1 MSLFSSRVTATGEID
16 RIPAEQGK
24 VRLAMTKL
32 DDDLQATKYD
42 LYSKRINDT
51 TFMDEVYNEGTR
63 RFEPY
68 SIRAFSYRVGIGMY
82 TPEAEL
88 HIQAIRELEGGIILD
103 GVGASGE
110 AILSFRRARGF
121 HTSREV
127 VQNNDPLG
135 EIRAYAHNGTS
146 FTLVSYIR
154 FTVPSTTGTLSG
166 DILFYTKAAAGLGAT
181 IRGGWS
187 QNGSFYVG
195 TGAGQI
201 LTTATDGFLYIPS
214 CNGAPTGVPTTI
226 TGVVPMVYDTNKGVL
241 YVYSGGAWRVH

>member
-1 MSLFSSRVTATGEID
+1 MSLFSSRVTAAGDID
-16 RIPAEQGK
+16 RLPAEHDK
-24 VRLAMTKL
+24 ARIALTKL

-51 TFMDEVYNEGTR
+51 TFMDEAYNEGTR

-88 HIQAIRELEGGIILD
+88 HIQAIRDLEGGIILD
-103 GVGASGE
+103 GVGSSGE

-121 HTSREV
+121 HTSRET
-127 VQNNDPLG
+127 VQNSDLLG
-135 EIRAYAHNGTS
+135 DIRAYAHTGS
-146 FTLVSYIR
+146 AFTLVSYIR
-154 FTVPSTTGTLSG
+154 FTVPSTAGTLSG
-166 DILFYTKAAAGLGAT
+166 DILFYTKSTGIGAPT
-181 IRGGWS
+181 LRGGWS
-187 QNGSFYVG
+187 QNGSFYIG
-195 TGAGQI
+195 NGAGQI
-201 LTTATDGFLYIPS
+201 ATTATDGFLYIPS

>member
-1 MSLFSSRVTATGEID
+1 MSLFSSRVTAAGDID
-16 RIPAEQGK
+16 RLPVEHDKARIA
-24 VRLAMTKL
+24 LTKL

-51 TFMDEVYNEGTR
+51 TFMDEAYNSGTR

-68 SIRAFSYRVGIGMY
+68 PVRAFSYRVGIGMY

-88 HIQAIRELEGGIILD
+88 HIQAIRELEGGAIID
-103 GVGASGE
+103 GVGSSGE
-110 AILSFRRARGF
+110 AVLSFRRARGY

-127 VQNNDPLG
+127 VQVGDLLG
-135 EIRAYAHNGTS
+135 DIRAYAHNGSS
-146 FTLVSYIR
+146 FQLVSYIR
-154 FTVPSTTGTLSG
+154 FTVPATTGTLSG
-166 DILFYTKAAAGLGAT
+166 DILFYTKAPAGIGPTL
-181 IRGGWS
+181 RGGWS
-187 QNGSFYVG
+187 KDGSFYIG
-195 TGAGQI
+195 NGAAQI